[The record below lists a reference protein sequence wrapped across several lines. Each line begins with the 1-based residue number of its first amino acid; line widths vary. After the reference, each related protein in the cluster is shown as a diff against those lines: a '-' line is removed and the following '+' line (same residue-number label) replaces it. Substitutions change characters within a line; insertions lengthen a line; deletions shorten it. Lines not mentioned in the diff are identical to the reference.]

1 MIIIIGRWHISSP
14 TLDPT
19 VKVPFFKRTVKI
31 HWIRSGTA
39 RAKTSLTK
47 MFLEF
52 SRTRL
57 GDTLNA
63 NLARSKKN
71 ANLAGSY
78 VAAMS

>member
-1 MIIIIGRWHISSP
+1 MHKQLLAVGTSVLQRLIQRSKF
-14 TLDPT
+14 L
-19 VKVPFFKRTVKI
+19 FFKRTVKI

-39 RAKTSLTK
+39 RAKMSLTK

-63 NLARSKKN
+63 NLARSKKMQI
-71 ANLAGSY
+71 LQDR
-78 VAAMS
+78 MWLL